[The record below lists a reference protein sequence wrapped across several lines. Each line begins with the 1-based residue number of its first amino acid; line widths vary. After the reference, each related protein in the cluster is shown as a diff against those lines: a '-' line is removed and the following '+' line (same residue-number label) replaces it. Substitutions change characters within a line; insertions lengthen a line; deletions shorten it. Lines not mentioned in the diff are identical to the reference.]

1 MHDFRG
7 DHTYFIYFV
16 GNLKAIRDDT
26 EMKFDATDI
35 MALTTI
41 GVIALGFLGLFL
53 IHVHETH
60 ERHETSREIL
70 KTMSTL
76 IENGQ
81 EEEAKKLAN
90 VLEKLK

>member
-1 MHDFRG
+1 
-7 DHTYFIYFV
+7 
-16 GNLKAIRDDT
+16 
-26 EMKFDATDI
+26 MKFDATDI